1 MCSAGPVAGV
11 REKTSESHAAERR
24 DAPTTRNGGSRHL
37 DLKSINSIFTSYVF
51 VIISECII
59 LCVGVYY
66 LCGPNKKNIVSISV
80 GIVVCR
86 SIWNSSL
93 VVARSWL
100 LPHRDSSRKPWRG
113 SISIGVTEKQ

>member
-1 MCSAGPVAGV
+1 MLAGPAAGV
-11 REKTSESHAAERR
+11 REKPSESHAAERR

-59 LCVGVYY
+59 PCVRVYY
-66 LCGPNKKNIVSISV
+66 LCGSNRKSIVFISV

-86 SIWNSSL
+86 SIRNST
-93 VVARSWL
+93 V
-100 LPHRDSSRKPWRG
+100 G
-113 SISIGVTEKQ
+113 CC